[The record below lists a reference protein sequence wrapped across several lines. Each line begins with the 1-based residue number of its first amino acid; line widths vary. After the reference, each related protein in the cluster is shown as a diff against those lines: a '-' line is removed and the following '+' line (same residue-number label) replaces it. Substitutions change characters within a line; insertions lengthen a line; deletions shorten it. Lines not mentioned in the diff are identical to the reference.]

1 MESTEKNF
9 YILHLMK
16 GERVVKA
23 FELLSEDLMEFKE
36 YITDIYGNETGGI
49 TIVITIELL
58 DDTEETLDVFDNI

>member
-1 MESTEKNF
+1 
-9 YILHLMK
+9 MK

-49 TIVITIELL
+49 TIIITIELL

>member
-1 MESTEKNF
+1 MENTEKNF

-16 GERVVKA
+16 GKKVVKA